1 MMQQMM
7 QLLSLM
13 ASRLEA
19 LEQSQAERRLELSLE
34 ANTPPPLLTLVVEL
48 AVRKNK
54 FPDLEHFN
62 RTQGNYLG

>member
-1 MMQQMM
+1 MQQII

-19 LEQSQAERRLELSLE
+19 LERSQTEGRSELSLGT
-34 ANTPPPLLTLVVEL
+34 NTPPLLSTLVAEL

-54 FPDLEHFN
+54 FPNLERFN
-62 RTQGNYLG
+62 RI

>member
-1 MMQQMM
+1 MQQIMR
-7 QLLSLM
+7 LLSPI

-19 LEQSQAERRLELSLE
+19 LERSQAKGRSELSLG
-34 ANTPPPLLTLVVEL
+34 ANTPPLLLTLVAEL

-62 RTQGNYLG
+62 RTRGNYLG